1 MILYDLPVSSF
12 GAKIR
17 AVLALKGV
25 TAERRTPPDGYGS
38 AAYRAI
44 VATGKIPALVL
55 DDGGVLMESSAI
67 AEWLEEAFPQPSLLP
82 GDPRA
87 RAGMRALSAYADTAL
102 DPPLRACFAAPPA
115 EVAAPH
121 LDRFEARLPI
131 WEQLLDAD
139 GPFAAGPAPTLA
151 DTYPPF
157 VALMA
162 EVILPAYGR
171 SFTPGPRWA
180 RAQAAAAAHPAL
192 GPVIAGYR
200 AAVTDWA
207 AARYALVRTP
217 GRSPTSG

>member
-25 TAERRTPPDGYGS
+25 AAERRAPPDGYGS

-44 VATGKIPALVL
+44 VPTGKIPALVL
-55 DDGGVLMESSAI
+55 DDGAILVESSAI
-67 AEWLEEAFPQPSLLP
+67 AEWLEEEFPSPPLLP
-82 GDPRA
+82 GDTRA
-87 RAGMRALSAYADTAL
+87 RARLRALCAYADTAL
-102 DPPLRACFAAPPA
+102 DPPLRACFAAPPP
-115 EVAAPH
+115 ETAAPQ
-121 LDRFEARLPI
+121 LERFESRLAI
-131 WEQLLDAD
+131 WDSLLDAR
-139 GPFAAGPAPTLA
+139 GPFAAGAEPTLA
-151 DTYPPF
+151 DAYPPF

-171 SFTPGPRWA
+171 AFTPGPRWT
-180 RAQAAAAAHPAL
+180 RAQQAAASHPAL

-200 AAVTDWA
+200 AAVTQWA
-207 AARYALVRTP
+207 AARYAPLRTP